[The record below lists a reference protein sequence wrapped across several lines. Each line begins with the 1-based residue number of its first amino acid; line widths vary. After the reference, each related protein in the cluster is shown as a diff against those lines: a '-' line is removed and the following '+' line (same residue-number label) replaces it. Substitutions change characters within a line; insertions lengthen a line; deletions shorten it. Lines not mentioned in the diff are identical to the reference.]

1 MSSEL
6 RIEVR
11 PIEEY
16 GITSDKPVAHTHQ
29 QFEALGA
36 AVADAMNRF
45 WGGLQNRLKQRPAEV
60 EMEIHLGYDVGGNW
74 YIVSGTHR
82 ANATVKLVWK

>member
-11 PIEEY
+11 PIEDY
-16 GITSDKPVAHTHQ
+16 DLKSDKPVAHTHQ

-45 WGGLQNRLKQRPAEV
+45 WGGLHNRLKHHPAEV
-60 EMEIHLGYDVGGNW
+60 EMEVHLACD
-74 YIVSGTHR
+74 VSGAWFIASGQHR